1 MKIDLHTHTN
11 CSDGTLSPRDLVD
24 LAKASGVSVLA
35 VTDHDTIN
43 GCAPAVLQGEKIGVK
58 VISGV
63 ELSIAYPLPKTG
75 HLHLL
80 GLFIDPQNET
90 LNTALTK
97 LSLAR
102 EQRGEE
108 ILQKLAKINMPIN
121 SEELKAIVNGGSTG
135 RPHIVSLLLKKGYI
149 RSAFQGYT
157 QLLGKGGAAYV
168 SKEKLNLETALSL
181 IHRAGGIAILAHP
194 ISLMFANYPRLG
206 EEILKFKEMG
216 LDGVEVFY
224 SSHDHYFT
232 KWLYDF
238 CLKQN
243 LQMSGGSDFH
253 GSVKPDIVLG
263 RGRGNLRIPYQ
274 VFKNLGKF
282 HLKKTST

>member
-11 CSDGTLSPRDLVD
+11 CSDGTLSPQELIE
-24 LAKASGVSVLA
+24 LAKVSDVSVIA
-35 VTDHDTIN
+35 VTDHDTIK
-43 GCAPAVLQGEKIGVK
+43 GCAPAVRHGETIGVK

-63 ELSIAYPLPKTG
+63 ELSIAYPLPGKG

-80 GLFIDPQNET
+80 GLFIDPQNEA
-90 LNTALTK
+90 LNRALTK

-102 EQRGEE
+102 EERGAE
-108 ILQKLAKINMPIN
+108 ILRKLARINMPIEK
-121 SEELKAIVNGGSTG
+121 EELQAVVKGGSLG
-135 RPHIVSLLLKKGYI
+135 RPHIVSLMLKKKYI
-149 RSAFQGYT
+149 HSAFQGYT
-157 QLLGKGGAAYV
+157 QILGKGGAAYV
-168 SKEKLNLETALSL
+168 SKEKLDLETAIGL
-181 IHRAGGIAILAHP
+181 IHRAGGLTILAHP

-206 EEILKFKEMG
+206 DEILKFKEMG
-216 LDGVEVFY
+216 LDGVEVYY

-232 KWLYDF
+232 KWLFDF
-238 CLKQN
+238 CLKHN

-274 VFKNLGKF
+274 VYEKLSYASSKTV
-282 HLKKTST
+282 LK

>member
-11 CSDGTLSPRDLVD
+11 CSDGTLSPEALVD
-24 LAKASGVSVLA
+24 LAKKSDVSVLA
-35 VTDHDTIN
+35 VTDHDTVN
-43 GCAPAVLQGEKIGVK
+43 GCVPAIAQGEKIGVK
-58 VISGV
+58 VIGGV
-63 ELSIAYPLPKTG
+63 ELSIAYSLPKTG

-80 GLFIDPQNET
+80 GLFIDPRNAA
-90 LNTALTK
+90 LNQALTK

-108 ILQKLAKINMPIN
+108 ILRKLAKINMPIEP
-121 SEELKAIVNGGSTG
+121 EELKAVVNGGSTG

-157 QLLGKGGAAYV
+157 QILGKGGAAYV
-168 SKEKLNLETALSL
+168 SKEKLDLEPAINL
-181 IHRAGGIAILAHP
+181 IHQAGGVAVLAHP

-206 EEILKFKEMG
+206 DEILKFKEMG
-216 LDGVEVFY
+216 LDGVEVYY
-224 SSHDHYFT
+224 SSHDYYFT

-238 CLKQN
+238 CLKNN

-253 GSVKPDIVLG
+253 GSIKPDIVLG

-274 VFKNLGKF
+274 VFENLEKF
-282 HLKKTST
+282 HLKITSF